1 MASTGNGATLSIGG
15 LVAKVRSISGVSQ
28 SADAVETSHL
38 GTDNFKTMMA
48 GDLTDPGSFTADI
61 IYTGNSFTV
70 ANQGDAAA
78 VIALTFPVS
87 GGGAAATSLTGT
99 GFISG
104 HSFPE
109 VQNGDIM
116 VQQVTVQFDGGDD
129 SSGTAGD
136 EPTFA

>member
-28 SADAVETSHL
+28 SADAVETSHI
-38 GTDNFKTMMA
+38 GTANFKTMMA

-70 ANQGDAAA
+70 ANQGDAAV
-78 VIALTFPVS
+78 VIALTFPTVS
-87 GGGAAATSLTGT
+87 GGASTSLTGT

-104 HSFPE
+104 HTFPE

-129 SSGTAGD
+129 SSGTAGN